1 MTKFNNLNLF
11 KEDYYTVIIDH
22 YMCTKKDDNMIM
34 EQFHHDKIANVNTS
48 NVKSF
53 YNKLY
58 SSLHKNYDKVE
69 LTVDKE
75 DDNDVAVDCSFIM
88 DINKDTDIILRVQAL
103 RS

>member
-11 KEDYYTVIIDH
+11 KEDYYTVSIDH
-22 YMCTKKDDNMIM
+22 YMCTKTDDIVVM
-34 EQFHHDKIANVNTS
+34 ELFNHEEIANAKTS

-58 SSLHKNYDKVE
+58 SLLHRNYDKVE

-75 DDNDVAVDCSFIM
+75 DDNDVAVDCSFII
-88 DINKDTDIILRVQAL
+88 DNDIILRIQAL